1 MYDMRNIFYI
11 LLVFSLFSCR
21 SLAPNR
27 MFQTADNFQYA
38 SDTMQA
44 KKTSYQ
50 LGEGDRIE
58 MHIYSNDGFKLVDVT
73 SSQNANQLNMIPNI
87 TYLVE
92 PDGMVKLPILGKVY
106 VKGLTVSETED
117 TLQKKYARY
126 YNDPFVMVKVTN
138 RHVLVF
144 QGDGGRGTVVN
155 LQNDNT
161 TLLEALAQSGGIPDN
176 GRAYRIKILRGDLKN
191 PQVHLVDISTLDG
204 LKKSEI
210 RVLSNDIIY
219 VEAAANYK
227 QRIWQQLTPVV
238 GIITAVLLVV
248 NIVQK

>member
-1 MYDMRNIFYI
+1 MRNLF
-11 LLVFSLFSCR
+11 LLLITVSFFSCR

-27 MFQTADNFQYA
+27 MFQTPDNYEYAAD
-38 SDTMQA
+38 STRA
-44 KKTSYQ
+44 KITSYQ
-50 LGEGDRIE
+50 IVENDRLDL
-58 MHIYSNDGFKLVDVT
+58 HIFSNDGFKLVDITTTGAT
-73 SSQNANQLNMIPNI
+73 SQGSLVPTV

-92 PDGMVKLPILGKVY
+92 PDGQVKFPIIGRLY
-106 VKGLTVSETED
+106 MKGLTISEAED
-117 TLQKKYARY
+117 LLQQKYARY
-126 YNDPFVMVKVTN
+126 YNDPFVLLKVTN

-144 QGDGGRGTVVN
+144 QGDGGSGTLVN

-161 TLLEALAQSGGIPDN
+161 TLLEALALSGGIPDN

-191 PQVHLVDISTLDG
+191 PQVHLVDVSTLDG
-204 LKKSEI
+204 LKNSEL

-227 QRIWQQLTPVV
+227 QRIFQQLTPVV
-238 GIITAVLLVV
+238 GIITAVLLVL